1 MQVCTCQCRLILH
14 TLRNSSMAAK
24 KKPKKT
30 DPMLG
35 ALAASFGAPKAEPLE
50 NESVTT
56 EEGRVD
62 EEPISQ
68 VEAVLEPPSTVA
80 KIPAQISP
88 PETTGAGVKKTTVSL
103 HPAEQ
108 DKIDLILDALLRS
121 RRHRGGFSDAIKIA
135 LRLCLIDDESIAQA
149 WDQARAQDLR
159 IARHR
164 RDS

>member
-1 MQVCTCQCRLILH
+1 
-14 TLRNSSMAAK
+14 MAAK

-35 ALAASFGAPKAEPLE
+35 ALAASFGTPKAAPSE
-50 NESVTT
+50 NESASAV
-56 EEGRVD
+56 EGRVGD
-62 EEPISQ
+62 EPIPQ
-68 VEAVLEPPSTVA
+68 AEQTPEPPVQAARISAPV
-80 KIPAQISP
+80 SP
-88 PETTGAGVKKTTVSL
+88 PETMGGGVKKTTVSL

-108 DKIDLILDALLRS
+108 DTIDLILDALHRS

-135 LRLCLIDDESIAQA
+135 LRLCTIDDESIAQA
-149 WDQARAQDLR
+149 WDHARAQDLR

>member
-1 MQVCTCQCRLILH
+1 
-14 TLRNSSMAAK
+14 MAAK

-35 ALAASFGAPKAEPLE
+35 ALAASFGTLKAAPLE
-50 NESVTT
+50 NEPAPT
-56 EEGRVD
+56 EEGR
-62 EEPISQ
+62 EEEQPIPLAEP
-68 VEAVLEPPSTVA
+68 VPEPPVPVA
-80 KIPAQISP
+80 KVPVPIAP

-108 DKIDLILDALLRS
+108 DKIDLILDALLRG

-135 LRLCLIDDESIAQA
+135 LRLCPIDDESIAQA